1 MTAPPAPIKSRSR
14 KPPHPNSILD
24 RQTLLTALD
33 DNGLTIKAAH
43 IDTFYQSLHRQHY
56 PDLPTFVANYYINE
70 EASAAR
76 VKESNNDNSST
87 RSSNNRQ
94 ASASWVELQ
103 SPLKNAI
110 STKKNRN
117 LQQLPKVLLEF
128 LKTTDT
134 LVTVTSVVADAKTSA
149 DGSTTKL
156 AIQLH
161 DGQLVETV
169 LMRYNRAV
177 NDVSSAS
184 TTTTAS
190 DNTATNTSS
199 PNKYFATSRASLCV
213 SSQCGCAMGCTFCAT
228 GTMGLTG
235 SLSAGEI
242 LEQIVHA
249 DRILAKEWR
258 ENQQLQ
264 RQRQL
269 LHGGPQEEAGEE
281 ADNDE
286 QQQNENDDQ
295 NKNIIK
301 KKKKGKEN
309 TATNSSLDKLDLV
322 RNVVF
327 MGMGEPM
334 DNYKN
339 VVEACRALIDR
350 RRWNLAHGRVT
361 VSTVGIVSKIRRL
374 TKELP
379 EVSLAVSLHA
389 PNQAMRSAI
398 VPSAKHYPIEDLIE
412 ALDGHMMTYLIARKT
427 RLKEN
432 QNKDATNQVDFTEAE
447 RIKESG
453 RRRAMIEY
461 VMLEGDTSTLK
472 CAHEL
477 GKLCENRQLVVNLIP
492 YNQTDV
498 KDKLHCPSHAHM
510 MEFRDIVA
518 SYGSF
523 CTIRRTM
530 GADIGSACGQLITLR
545 EKKVAEGDSSAAVD
559 VVHMGDIEDAA
570 DDKFVKQKKASSRV
584 VGSKSTTEDNVD
596 DDSAS
601 STYKVDLE
609 QWIRPLAT
617 ATAVAATCFLVSS
630 VLILRQKRR

>member
-1 MTAPPAPIKSRSR
+1 MTAPPTIKRSR

-24 RQTLLTALD
+24 RQTLTTALD
-33 DNGLTIKAAH
+33 DAGLTMKAAH
-43 IDTFYQSLHRQHY
+43 IDTFYQALHRQHY
-56 PDLPTFVANYYINE
+56 PDLPQFVANYYVNE
-70 EASAAR
+70 EESAAR
-76 VKESNNDNSST
+76 SQEPYQRKQQSQQQSQQPQQHEASS
-87 RSSNNRQ
+87 SS
-94 ASASWVELQ
+94 APSSLSVELQ
-103 SPLKNAI
+103 SPLKNPV

-117 LQQLPKVLLEF
+117 LQQLPRVLLDF
-128 LKTTDT
+128 LKTTDH
-134 LVTVTSVVADAKTSA
+134 LVTVTSAVADAKTSA

-156 AIQLH
+156 AIELH

-177 NDVSSAS
+177 NDVS
-184 TTTTAS
+184 T
-190 DNTATNTSS
+190 TATNVS
-199 PNKYFATSRASLCV
+199 PNKTSRASLCV

-228 GTMGLTG
+228 GTMGLSG
-235 SLSAGEI
+235 SLTTGEI

-249 DRILAKEWR
+249 DRILAREWR
-258 ENQQLQ
+258 EQ
-264 RQRQL
+264 RKHL
-269 LHGGPQEEAGEE
+269 LNGRDQEEK
-281 ADNDE
+281 ADDDE
-286 QQQNENDDQ
+286 QQQNDHDDK
-295 NKNIIK
+295 NKGN
-301 KKKKGKEN
+301 GKEN
-309 TATNSSLDKLDLV
+309 MTATEKLDKLDLV

-361 VSTVGIVSKIRRL
+361 VSTVGIVSKIRKL
-374 TKELP
+374 TRELP

-412 ALDGHMMTYLIARKT
+412 ALDGHMMAYLTKRRS
-427 RLKEN
+427 RLKEK
-432 QNKDATNQVDFTEAE
+432 QNENREVFTEAE
-447 RIKESG
+447 RIKEST

-461 VMLEGDTSTLK
+461 VMLEGDTSTLQ

-498 KDKLHCPSHAHM
+498 KDKLRCPSDEDM
-510 MEFRDIVA
+510 KEFRNIVA

-530 GADIGSACGQLITLR
+530 GADIDSACGQLITLR
-545 EKKVAEGDSSAAVD
+545 DKKKAEADSSAP
-559 VVHMGDIEDAA
+559 VVQLGDIEDVAPGIV
-570 DDKFVKQKKASSRV
+570 VKQKTVSPRV
-584 VGSKSTTEDNVD
+584 VGNKSTNEGNVD
-596 DDSAS
+596 DSAP
-601 STYKVDLE
+601 STYKIDLE
-609 QWIRPLAT
+609 QWIRPLAM
-617 ATAVAATCFLVSS
+617 ATAVAASCFLVSS
-630 VLILRQKRR
+630 VLVLRQKRR